1 MLQGRYVKTL
11 EDLREF
17 YNSTLLADLEGLEQ
31 ERKKIVQ
38 KFTYLIIVI
47 VCVVGICLFFWVGSS
62 KINPVVIFI
71 PLVLCLIIG
80 GLLCKLL
87 TRGYVAQFKSLVIER
102 IVHFIDENLNYAA
115 HDCIDKSTFMLSK
128 IFSTKPNRYKGDDLV
143 WGKTGATKIKFSEI
157 HAEHESGSGK
167 NRRRYTVFKGLFFIG
182 DFNKD
187 FTTQTVVLPDTAEKL
202 FGHLGQKLQ
211 SLNIFRGQLI
221 RLEDPEFE
229 RHFAVYGNDQIQ
241 TRYILSTSLM
251 ERIVE
256 FKKKTGR
263 KIYLSFVGSMVFVAV
278 SYTKKLF
285 EPRIFRTLLD
295 FGPIREYFE
304 DLQLAIGIVDD
315 LNLNTR
321 IWSKE

>member
-1 MLQGRYVKTL
+1 MKTL

-17 YNSTLLADLEGLEQ
+17 YNATLLADLKNLEQ
-31 ERKKIVQ
+31 ERKKIARKV
-38 KFTYLIIVI
+38 TYLLVAI
-47 VCVVGICLFFWVGSS
+47 VCVVGVCFFLWIGDFNTN
-62 KINPVVIFI
+62 IAAIFV

-80 GLLCKLL
+80 GFLCKFL
-87 TRGYVAQFKSLVIER
+87 TRGYVAKFKSLVIER
-102 IVHFIDENLNYAA
+102 IVHFIDENLSYAA
-115 HDCIDKSTFMLSK
+115 NNCIDKSTFMLSK
-128 IFSTKPNRYKGDDLV
+128 IFTTKPNRYKGDDLV
-143 WGKTGATKIKFSEI
+143 WGKTGATKIRFSEI

-202 FGHLGQKLQ
+202 FGYLGQKLQ

-221 RLEDPEFE
+221 RLDDPEFE
-229 RHFAVYGNDQIQ
+229 KHFVVYGNDQIQ
-241 TRYILSTSLM
+241 ARYILSTSLM

-285 EPRIFRTLLD
+285 EPRLFRTLLD

>member
-1 MLQGRYVKTL
+1 VKTL
-11 EDLREF
+11 EDLRDF
-17 YNSTLLADLEGLEQ
+17 YNTTLLADLQNLEQ
-31 ERKKIVQ
+31 KRKKLVQ
-38 KFTYLIIVI
+38 KLIYLIITI
-47 VCVVGICLFFWVGSS
+47 VCVVGICFFLWLRNFNTS
-62 KINPVVIFI
+62 IAVIFV
-71 PLVLCLIIG
+71 PLVLCSIIG
-80 GLLCKLL
+80 GFLCKLF
-87 TRGYVAQFKSLVIER
+87 TRGYVAQFKSLVIQR
-102 IVHFIDENLNYAA
+102 IVHFIDENLSYAA
-115 HDCIDKSTFMLSK
+115 NDCIDKSTFMLSQ
-128 IFSTKPNRYKGDDLV
+128 IFTTKPNRYKGDDLV

-157 HAEHESGSGK
+157 HAVHESGSGK

-187 FTTQTVVLPDTAEKL
+187 FTTQTVVLPDTVEKL
-202 FGHLGQKLQ
+202 FGYLGQKLQ

-221 RLEDPEFE
+221 KLDDPEFE
-229 RHFAVYGNDQIQ
+229 KHFVVYGNDQIQ
-241 TRYILSTSLM
+241 ARYILSTSLM

-278 SYTKKLF
+278 SYTRSLF
-285 EPRIFRTLLD
+285 EPRIFKTLLD
-295 FGPIREYFE
+295 FDPIRKYFE

>member
-1 MLQGRYVKTL
+1 MKTL

-17 YNSTLLADLEGLEQ
+17 YNTTLLADLEGLEQ
-31 ERKKIVQ
+31 KRKKVAQ
-38 KFTYLIIVI
+38 KLIYLIIAI
-47 VCVVGICLFFWVGSS
+47 VCVVGICFFLWLRNFNTS
-62 KINPVVIFI
+62 IAVIFV
-71 PLVLCLIIG
+71 PLVLCLIISG
-80 GLLCKLL
+80 FLCKLF
-87 TRGYVAQFKSLVIER
+87 TRGYVAQFKSLVIQR

-115 HDCIDKSTFMLSK
+115 DDCIDKSTFMLSK
-128 IFSTKPNRYKGDDLV
+128 IFTTKPNRYKGDDLV
-143 WGKTGATKIKFSEI
+143 WGKVGATKIKFSEI

-187 FTTQTVVLPDTAEKL
+187 FTTQTMVLPDTAEKL
-202 FGHLGQKLQ
+202 FGYLGQKLQ

-221 RLEDPEFE
+221 KLDDPEFE
-229 RHFAVYGNDQIQ
+229 KHFVVYGNDQIQ
-241 TRYILSTSLM
+241 ARYILSTSLM

-278 SYTKKLF
+278 SYTRSLF
-285 EPRIFRTLLD
+285 EPRIFKTLLD
-295 FGPIREYFE
+295 FDPIRKYFE

-321 IWSKE
+321 IWSKQ

>member
-1 MLQGRYVKTL
+1 VKTL
-11 EDLREF
+11 EDLRNF
-17 YNSTLLADLEGLEQ
+17 YNTTLLADLQNLEQ
-31 ERKKIVQ
+31 ERKKIVF
-38 KFTYLIIVI
+38 KLTCIIVTI
-47 VCVVGICLFFWVGSS
+47 LCILGVCFLFWRVNLNA
-62 KINPVVIFI
+62 ILAALFI
-71 PLVLCLIIG
+71 PAVLCLIIG
-80 GLLCKLL
+80 VVLCKFL
-87 TRGYVAQFKSLVIER
+87 TRGYVAKFKSLVIER
-102 IVHFIDENLNYAA
+102 IVHFIDENLSYAA
-115 HDCIDKSTFMLSK
+115 DDCIDKSTFMLSK
-128 IFSTKPNRYKGDDLV
+128 IFTTKPNRYKGDDLV
-143 WGKTGATKIKFSEI
+143 WGKTGVTKIKFSEI

-202 FGHLGQKLQ
+202 FGYLGQKLQ

-221 RLEDPEFE
+221 KLDDPEFE
-229 RHFAVYGNDQIQ
+229 KHFVVYGNDQIQ
-241 TRYILSTSLM
+241 ARYILSTSLM

-285 EPRIFRTLLD
+285 EPRLFRTLLD

>member
-1 MLQGRYVKTL
+1 MKTL

-17 YNSTLLADLEGLEQ
+17 YNTTLLADLKTLEQ
-31 ERKKIVQ
+31 ERKKIVF
-38 KFTYLIIVI
+38 KLTCIIVTI
-47 VCVVGICLFFWVGSS
+47 LCILGVCFLFWRVNLNA
-62 KINPVVIFI
+62 ILVALFI
-71 PLVLCLIIG
+71 PAVLCLIIG
-80 GLLCKLL
+80 VVLCNFL
-87 TRGYVAQFKSLVIER
+87 TRGYVAKFKSLVIER
-102 IVHFIDENLNYAA
+102 IVHFIDENLNYDA
-115 HDCIDKSTFMLSK
+115 DECIDKSTFMLSK
-128 IFSTKPNRYKGDDLV
+128 IFTTKPNRYKGDDLV
-143 WGKTGATKIKFSEI
+143 WGKVGATKIKFSEI

-167 NRRRYTVFKGLFFIG
+167 NRRRHTVFKGLFFIG

-202 FGHLGQKLQ
+202 FGYLGQKLQ

-221 RLEDPEFE
+221 KLDDPEFE
-229 RHFAVYGNDQIQ
+229 KHFVVYGNDQIQ
-241 TRYILSTSLM
+241 ARYILSTSLM

-278 SYTKKLF
+278 SYTRSLF
-285 EPRIFRTLLD
+285 EPRIFKTLLD
-295 FGPIREYFE
+295 FDPIRKYFE

>member
-1 MLQGRYVKTL
+1 VKTL

-17 YNSTLLADLEGLEQ
+17 YNTTLLADLQILEQ
-31 ERKKIVQ
+31 KRQKIARKV
-38 KFTYLIIVI
+38 TYLFVAIL
-47 VCVVGICLFFWVGSS
+47 CVVGVFFFFWIGNFNTN
-62 KINPVVIFI
+62 IAVIFV
-71 PLVLCLIIG
+71 PLVLCSIIG
-80 GLLCKLL
+80 GFLCRLF
-87 TRGYVAQFKSLVIER
+87 TRGYVAQFKSLVIQR

-115 HDCIDKSTFMLSK
+115 DDCIDKSTFMLSK

-143 WGKTGATKIKFSEI
+143 WGKTGATTIKFSEI
-157 HAEHESGSGK
+157 HAVHESGSGK

-202 FGHLGQKLQ
+202 FGYLGQKLQ

-221 RLEDPEFE
+221 KLDDPEFE
-229 RHFAVYGNDQIQ
+229 KHFVVYGNDQIQ
-241 TRYILSTSLM
+241 ARYILSTSLM

-285 EPRIFRTLLD
+285 EPRLFRTLLD

>member
-1 MLQGRYVKTL
+1 VKTL

-17 YNSTLLADLEGLEQ
+17 YNATLLANLKTLEQ
-31 ERKKIVQ
+31 ERQKIARKVI
-38 KFTYLIIVI
+38 YLLVAI
-47 VCVVGICLFFWVGSS
+47 VCVVGVCFFLWIGDFNTN
-62 KINPVVIFI
+62 IAVIFV

-80 GLLCKLL
+80 GFLCKFL
-87 TRGYVAQFKSLVIER
+87 TRGYVAKFKSLVIER
-102 IVHFIDENLNYAA
+102 IVHFIDENLSYAA
-115 HDCIDKSTFMLSK
+115 NDCIDKSTFMLSK
-128 IFSTKPNRYKGDDLV
+128 IFTTKPNRYKGDDLV
-143 WGKTGATKIKFSEI
+143 SGKVGATKIRFSEI

-202 FGHLGQKLQ
+202 FGYLGQKLQ

-221 RLEDPEFE
+221 KLDDPEFE
-229 RHFAVYGNDQIQ
+229 KHFVVYGNDQIQ
-241 TRYILSTSLM
+241 ARYILSTSLM

-285 EPRIFRTLLD
+285 EPRLFRTLLD

-321 IWSKE
+321 IWSKQ